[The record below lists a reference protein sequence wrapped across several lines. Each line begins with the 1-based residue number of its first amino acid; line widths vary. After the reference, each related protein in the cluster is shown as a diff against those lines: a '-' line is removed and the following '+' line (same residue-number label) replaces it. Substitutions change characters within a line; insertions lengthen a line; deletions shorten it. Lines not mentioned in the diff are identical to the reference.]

1 MVHSCHRPP
10 KKRHKK
16 HNVTIRHPPVGQHP
30 PSKLPPHVIL
40 PTEALRKRKNFD
52 GTVALHHFPGS
63 PGIP

>member
-52 GTVALHHFPGS
+52 GTV
-63 PGIP
+63 GIADPQHQLLPA